1 MNNSKMKLYRD
12 RFNHIREGQFI
23 YSNGD
28 IDPFVFTR
36 KGLKWRC
43 LYSQKHKSRNKLPKY
58 LFISDKGNVISV
70 FGEVPAHIT
79 QYLNNDRY
87 ARIGS
92 GNGNSYGVGKPL
104 YIHILVAIVY
114 GSPMTLRAR
123 KLLAEKGY
131 DAFGIDD
138 THNCLKVHHK
148 DKNTLNNSPENL
160 IIMTGLEHKW
170 LHNIENAIRWFWST
184 KSVKLTK
191 KKQKEYAEIFG

>member
-1 MNNSKMKLYRD
+1 MKLYRD

-36 KGLKWRC
+36 KRLRWRC

-79 QYLNNDRY
+79 QYLNNDKY

-114 GSPMTLRAR
+114 GSPMTPRAR

-131 DAFGIDD
+131 DAFGVDD
-138 THNCLKVHHK
+138 THNCLTSESCPESFPYFNIDTLECVKDCNINDNCIKCNKNYLSHKIDHHYLEK
-148 DKNTLNNSPENL
+148 KYMNL
-160 IIMTGLEHKW
+160 YK
-170 LHNIENAIRWFWST
+170 
-184 KSVKLTK
+184 
-191 KKQKEYAEIFG
+191 Y